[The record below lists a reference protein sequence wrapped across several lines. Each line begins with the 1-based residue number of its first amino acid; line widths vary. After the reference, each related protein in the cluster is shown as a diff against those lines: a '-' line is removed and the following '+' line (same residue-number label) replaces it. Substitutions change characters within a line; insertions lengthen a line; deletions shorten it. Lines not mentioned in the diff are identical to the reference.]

1 MLEWIAQ
8 LVGFIVILLVLWRYA
23 VPPIRK
29 AMRKQQEQIRQ
40 QIAEN
45 EEAARRRKE
54 AEEAY
59 QNAVTE
65 AQVEAAKIRD
75 DARAD
80 AQRIEEEMRA
90 YAEREVE
97 RIRVRGEEQLVL
109 QREQLAREL
118 RALVGNQASELAG
131 RLVRAHLADDATRSA
146 TVDKFLDELEDMSGA
161 SAPAGK
167 GEA

>member
-1 MLEWIAQ
+1 MT
-8 LVGFIVILLVLWRYA
+8 
-23 VPPIRK
+23 
-29 AMRKQQEQIRQ
+29 KQQELIRQ
-40 QIAEN
+40 QIKEA
-45 EEAARRRKE
+45 EEAAQRRKE

-80 AQRIEEEMRA
+80 AQRIEEEMRLF
-90 YAEREVE
+90 AEREVE

-109 QREQLAREL
+109 QREQIIREL
-118 RALVGNQASELAG
+118 RALIGSQANELAG
-131 RLVRAHLADDATRSA
+131 RIVREHLSDDARRGT
-146 TVDKFLDELEDMSGA
+146 TVDRFLDELESMSG
-161 SAPAGK
+161 SGTPAGK